1 MPFQLSNEPE
11 LESQKENPISY
22 LEDRTRRLLA
32 IFLFLCAFVY
42 LHLTLFATL
51 RVPFDLSYGDNGLG
65 FTEAQRI
72 LKGQV
77 IYRDFFDIL
86 LPGVPYLDALLLKL
100 FGARA
105 WLPNACL
112 VSLGIGFLWASF
124 VISRR
129 LLPGLSALLPGF
141 LFLVFAFHKYL
152 DPTHHLYSNLLIT
165 AAIAVIAARRSPA
178 RLAGAGALCGLAA
191 IFSQAHGVFAALALA
206 VFVWWDAI
214 ADRKEK
220 RDILRAEGCY
230 LAPFFVILG
239 ACILYFAAEAG
250 IGRFINLTIIFP
262 CKFWNATYDPNSFS
276 DYALAV
282 VAQEFFYHP
291 YHIPRPLIVGL
302 LIPAVY
308 ILAIIS
314 YRRRDSRASNGQWR
328 QIMLLCAV
336 GLSLFASI
344 VNSAD
349 IARMSSI
356 AMPAFIIAVWLIQ
369 RRKWTRG
376 AIALAWMAVAIVML
390 RDIWFVRARA
400 PVYVDTPAGRIA
412 LNPIAG
418 NSRAYYQWLASNTH
432 PGDYVFDATG
442 HPGLYF
448 LFGLRNPTGLWWLT
462 SCNFTRPEQVPGVL
476 QGLKQHQVPLILWSA
491 GVDLKCGPN
500 TDHIQPI
507 REYLHRCYRQIGTFR
522 DSFDSTASVWR
533 RQS

>member
-1 MPFQLSNEPE
+1 M
-11 LESQKENPISY
+11 ESQKGNPVSY
-22 LEDRTRRLLA
+22 PEDRTRRLLA
-32 IFLFLCAFVY
+32 IFLFLWAFAY

-77 IYRDFFDIL
+77 IYRDFFDML

-112 VSLGIGFLWASF
+112 VSLGMGFLWASF

-129 LLPGLSALLPGF
+129 LLSGLSAHLPGF
-141 LFLVFAFHKYL
+141 LFLLFAFHNYP
-152 DPTHHLYSNLLIT
+152 DPTHHLYSNLLI
-165 AAIAVIAARRSPA
+165 AFAIAAIAARRSSA

-191 IFSQAHGVFAALALA
+191 IFSQAHGVFAALAVA
-206 VFVWWDAI
+206 VFVWWDAV

-220 RDILRAEGCY
+220 REILRAEGCY
-230 LAPFFVILG
+230 LIPFFAILG
-239 ACILYFAAEAG
+239 ACILYFVAEAG
-250 IGRFINLTIIFP
+250 IGRFITLTIIFP
-262 CKFWNATYDPNSFS
+262 YKFWHATHDPNSIS
-276 DYALAV
+276 DYTLAV
-282 VAQEFFYHP
+282 AAQELFYHP
-291 YHIPRPLIVGL
+291 YHIPRPVFVGL
-302 LIPAVY
+302 LIPAAY

-328 QIMLLCAV
+328 RIMLLCAV

-344 VNSAD
+344 VNAAS

-356 AMPAFIIAVWLIQ
+356 AMPAFIVAVWLIQ
-369 RRKWTRG
+369 RRRWTRG
-376 AIALAWMAVAIVML
+376 AIALAWAAVALVML
-390 RDIWFVRARA
+390 RDIWFVRSRA

-412 LNPIAG
+412 LNPAAG
-418 NSRAYYQWLASNTH
+418 DSSVYYQWLAGNTH

-442 HPGLYF
+442 HPGLYV

-476 QGLKQHQVPLILWSA
+476 QGLKQHEAPLILWSA
-491 GVDLKCGPN
+491 GVDWKCGPN

-507 REYLHRCYRQIGTFR
+507 REYLHRDYRRIGTFR
-522 DSFDSTASVWR
+522 DAFESTVFVWR
-533 RQS
+533 RQSRGLSP